1 MKSTAL
7 IDIADIKPGHP
18 FRGSINPSDDADTYV
33 IQIRDIN
40 QYGEVDKPTV
50 VKTTLT
56 SRKKPAYLKEN
67 DILFAI
73 KGARHF
79 ATLMQNIPDN
89 SVCSPH
95 FFIIRVN
102 NKSLAHVIPAF
113 ISWQLNQVIAQQYFK
128 NSAEGTHYVSIRRKV
143 LEDIPLVIPP
153 IANQEKIVAF
163 HNAAIKEQKLL
174 HQLIKNRQQQTNALA
189 INLHQ
194 SR

>member
-18 FRGSINPSDDADTYV
+18 FRGSINPSDDADTFA

-40 QYGEVDKPTV
+40 QYGEVDKQKIA
-50 VKTTLT
+50 KTALT
-56 SRKKPAYLKEN
+56 SKKKPVYLKEN

-95 FFIIRVN
+95 FFVIQVN
-102 NKSLAHVIPAF
+102 NKNAGHVIPAF

-143 LEDIPLVIPP
+143 LEDTPLVIPP
-153 IANQEKIVAF
+153 IAEQKQIVAF
-163 HNAAIKEQKLL
+163 NNAAIKEQKLF
-174 HQLIKNRQQQTNALA
+174 HQLIKNRQQQIDALA

-194 SR
+194 SS

>member
-1 MKSTAL
+1 MKSTTL

-40 QYGEVDKPTV
+40 QYGEIDKPTV
-50 VKTTLT
+50 VKTILT

-79 ATLMQNIPDN
+79 ATLMQNIPNN

-102 NKSLAHVIPAF
+102 NKSLDHVIPAF

-153 IANQEKIVAF
+153 IANQKKIVAF

-174 HQLIKNRQQQTNALA
+174 HQLIKNRQQQINALA

-194 SR
+194 SS